1 MPTTDPK
8 KTVDMSKILRVYSG
22 SSNRPLAQ
30 KIANQLGVELS
41 GLTLKQF
48 ANGEIYARYDETV
61 RGADVFLIQAVAGE
75 KVNDMLMELLIATDA
90 AKRASARSITAVIT
104 HYGYAR
110 QDRKAGPREP
120 ITARLV
126 ANLLECAGVDR
137 IITLDLHRARS
148 RASST
153 SR

>member
-1 MPTTDPK
+1 
-8 KTVDMSKILRVYSG
+8 
-22 SSNRPLAQ
+22 
-30 KIANQLGVELS
+30 
-41 GLTLKQF
+41 
-48 ANGEIYARYDETV
+48 
-61 RGADVFLIQAVAGE
+61 
-75 KVNDMLMELLIATDA
+75 MLMELLIATDA

-137 IITLDLHRARS
+137 IITLDLHHGQIQGIFVAGEFAETIS
-148 RASST
+148 AVYYEQSVST
-153 SR
+153 LVGGDFAM